1 MDLSRVIS
9 VADAREA
16 ARRRLPRVVFDYIDG
31 GAQDEVTMRANEAAF
46 AGLAWRPRMAGPP
59 AAPDLATTVL
69 GTPVSM
75 PVLLAPCGLAS
86 LMHPEGV
93 VGAARAA
100 RDAGTVT
107 VVSTVAG
114 TPLEDVAAR
123 ASGPKW
129 FQLYCPGGRDEAA
142 ELIDRAAA
150 ATYEAIVVTID
161 TNVLGLRERDAHHGI
176 GQPLKVTPRLAAHIL
191 PQLAARPGYLA
202 RYARAALAGRTGR
215 SRTRDTAPEA
225 GAPPAGAPDVE
236 SATAADPAT
245 AAGPE
250 APATPA
256 APAPPARGGLLP
268 NMQASPFTWDD
279 IAWMRTRW
287 TGPLVVKGVLTGE
300 DAARAVD
307 AGADA
312 VVVSNHGGRQLD
324 GTPATLAVLPEV
336 VDAAGGRAEVLLD
349 GGVRRGA
356 DALKAVALGARA
368 VLVGRPYL
376 YGLAAG
382 GQAGVERV
390 LAILRAE
397 MDHALTLLGC
407 TAATDLDPSWL
418 RPAGPAGPVATVA
431 P

>member
-1 MDLSRVIS
+1 VDLGRVIS

-46 AGLAWRPRMAGPP
+46 AGLAWRPRMARPP

-86 LMHPEGV
+86 LVHPDGV

-176 GQPLKVTPRLAAHIL
+176 GQPLKVSPRLAAHIL

-202 RYARAALAGRTGR
+202 RYARAALAGRSR
-215 SRTRDTAPEA
+215 SGDTPPAPSDAGDA
-225 GAPPAGAPDVE
+225 GAGAG
-236 SATAADPAT
+236 ADPAA

-256 APAPPARGGLLP
+256 VPARGGLLP
-268 NMQASPFTWDD
+268 DMQASPFTWDD

-287 TGPLVVKGVLTGE
+287 SGPLVVKGLLTGE

-312 VVVSNHGGRQLD
+312 VIVSNHGGRQLD
-324 GTPATLAVLPEV
+324 GTPSTLAVLPEV
-336 VDAAGGRAEVLLD
+336 VDAVGGRAEVLLD

-407 TAATDLDPSWL
+407 PAATDLDPSWL
-418 RPAGPAGPVATVA
+418 RPAGPAGG
-431 P
+431 